1 MFYRLSKGLS
11 RICEMRVK
19 NIMKNLIRGLFCC
32 MVILMGYSAHAG
44 SWDQCKGCHDGAF
57 APDAKALKQKYKTVD
72 DLIKAAKKS
81 DEPLMNRY
89 KQDEEFLRK
98 AAKDIGLQ

>member
-1 MFYRLSKGLS
+1 
-11 RICEMRVK
+11 
-19 NIMKNLIRGLFCC
+19 
-32 MVILMGYSAHAG
+32 
-44 SWDQCKGCHDGAF
+44 
-57 APDAKALKQKYKTVD
+57 VD